1 MTSSQQKHSKR
12 LMKLRCRR
20 STVAL
25 FLIAPASW
33 LQLSFLHQRVPALL
47 TLDANVAQTSSK
59 AVLSGG
65 AVPWR
70 GGFRERSRIPRGP
83 GILEAQLVGALFF
96 VFLARPKSAP
106 GPSKEMLQKEKEAQI
121 AVSNARKLVDSI
133 EVSNLVS
140 GPGELDSAKV
150 ELQSA
155 MSKLNDMRGELAAS
169 VDDLRNYPEPAYLKP
184 HCGKKV
190 MIAITGSSGVGKS
203 SFINTIRRLRV
214 SDPEAAKTGITETT
228 KEPKMY
234 SFPWKGP
241 SLLRRAIEKG
251 KDKIRA
257 AKQSLSK
264 LFGSDAEDEPI
275 QIGDRVLLR
284 NVSADLDGQIAKV
297 VAWPLTS
304 EWEVKLA
311 SGDIMQVRR
320 DQVTGV
326 LVDTVLWD
334 LPGVGTPDHPQANYI
349 KKMGVRHFD
358 MVVVMTAGRFTEA
371 ELMLVDELRY
381 WKIPFFVVKNK
392 VDADVESEIDK
403 EEDDLGKAL
412 DQAHIK
418 NVEARTIKHLRDY
431 FLKEYHMEYVY
442 CISTRRKL
450 IDQFDFLQLER
461 DMESMLKKQR
471 GLKEETL
478 DSISVDMSD

>member
-1 MTSSQQKHSKR
+1 
-12 LMKLRCRR
+12 
-20 STVAL
+20 
-25 FLIAPASW
+25 
-33 LQLSFLHQRVPALL
+33 
-47 TLDANVAQTSSK
+47 
-59 AVLSGG
+59 
-65 AVPWR
+65 
-70 GGFRERSRIPRGP
+70 
-83 GILEAQLVGALFF
+83 
-96 VFLARPKSAP
+96 
-106 GPSKEMLQKEKEAQI
+106 
-121 AVSNARKLVDSI
+121 
-133 EVSNLVS
+133 
-140 GPGELDSAKV
+140 
-150 ELQSA
+150 
-155 MSKLNDMRGELAAS
+155 
-169 VDDLRNYPEPAYLKP
+169 
-184 HCGKKV
+184 
-190 MIAITGSSGVGKS
+190 
-203 SFINTIRRLRV
+203 
-214 SDPEAAKTGITETT
+214 
-228 KEPKMY
+228 MY

-311 SGDIMQVRR
+311 SGDTMQVRR

-371 ELMLVDELRY
+371 ELMLVDELRF

-392 VDADVESEIDK
+392 VDADVESEI
-403 EEDDLGKAL
+403 E
-412 DQAHIK
+412 
-418 NVEARTIKHLRDY
+418 
-431 FLKEYHMEYVY
+431 
-442 CISTRRKL
+442 RRRMT
-450 IDQFDFLQLER
+450 LER
-461 DMESMLKKQR
+461 HWTIQ
-471 GLKEETL
+471 
-478 DSISVDMSD
+478 ISRMSKRVLLSNFGIIS